1 MKHTAEHGPL
11 CEKSVSKILQKLS
24 RTSYVLHTSQQQV
37 SEEEEGCD
45 GRLDDGGRSDVRSPQ
60 RMPQIGRSQGKA
72 IVGGRECN
80 V

>member
-1 MKHTAEHGPL
+1 M
-11 CEKSVSKILQKLS
+11 
-24 RTSYVLHTSQQQV
+24 LHTSTQQV

-72 IVGGRECN
+72 KLRG
-80 V
+80 